1 MECSIVR
8 RLSVN
13 KKDAQRGFTLIEL
26 LVVIAIIAILIG
38 LLLPAVQKVR
48 EASFHDNRDWQNVV
62 VCGLAQ
68 SPTGREATAAQPCEA
83 LLVPAALQVDN
94 PTLDLMG
101 EAMAD
106 ALLRSAPMN
115 AFLNAM
121 DRDHDAALSAG
132 EILRADLRGV
142 LLSMLASSGNE
153 TPGVAATFGGISE
166 SQWRTLT
173 EQMMRIRREARS
185 EPQTA
190 DEADQESLLSQID
203 LLWAI
208 AGSGGR

>member
-1 MECSIVR
+1 
-8 RLSVN
+8 
-13 KKDAQRGFTLIEL
+13 LIEL
-26 LVVIAIIAILIG
+26 LVVIAIIAILIA
-38 LLLPAVQKVR
+38 LLVPAVQKVR
-48 EASFHDNRDWQNVV
+48 EAASLDSRDWQNIV

-106 ALLRSAPMN
+106 ALSRSASMN

-153 TPGVAATFGGISE
+153 TPGGAAAAFGGIGE
-166 SQWRTLT
+166 SQWHTLT

-190 DEADQESLLSQID
+190 AEADQESLLSQID

>member
-48 EASFHDNRDWQNVV
+48 EGASLDSRDWQNIV

-68 SPTGREATAAQPCEA
+68 SPTGREATAEQPCEA
-83 LLVPAALQVDN
+83 LLVPAVLQVDN

-106 ALLRSAPMN
+106 ALLRSAPIN

-142 LLSMLASSGNE
+142 LVSMLASSGNE
-153 TPGVAATFGGISE
+153 PPGSAAAFRGMSE
-166 SQWRTLT
+166 SQWLALT
-173 EQMMRIRREARS
+173 EEMMRIRREARS
-185 EPQTA
+185 APQTA

-208 AGSGGR
+208 AGSGGH